1 VQIAE
6 RTYELTE
13 QGFQQ
18 GTVEF
23 LALEDTRNS
32 MAEARQQLL
41 TDELAYKTMSLDLAA
56 ALNLRPE
63 ELEQVTGGDRR

>member
-63 ELEQVTGGDRR
+63 ELAQVTGGDR